1 MKPNRLPPDDPR
13 EWIRRANSNLTIASK
28 FDPQVELAD
37 LCFEAQ
43 QCGEK
48 AIKAVFLKHGQS
60 FPFTHDLHKLLRLLE
75 QNGLRVPQYVHESTE
90 LTQYAHVTR
99 YPGMAD
105 PVTRREYRRAVRLA
119 EAVLR

>member
-43 QCGEK
+43 PCGEK

-75 QNGLRVPQYVHESTE
+75 KMAFEFPSTSMS
-90 LTQYAHVTR
+90 QR
-99 YPGMAD
+99 N
-105 PVTRREYRRAVRLA
+105 
-119 EAVLR
+119 

>member
-1 MKPNRLPPDDPR
+1 M
-13 EWIRRANSNLTIASK
+13 
-28 FDPQVELAD
+28 ELAD
-37 LCFEAQ
+37 LCFEAP

-99 YPGMAD
+99 YPGGVAGVGAALGET
-105 PVTRREYRRAVRLA
+105 PVDGGVI
-119 EAVLR
+119 